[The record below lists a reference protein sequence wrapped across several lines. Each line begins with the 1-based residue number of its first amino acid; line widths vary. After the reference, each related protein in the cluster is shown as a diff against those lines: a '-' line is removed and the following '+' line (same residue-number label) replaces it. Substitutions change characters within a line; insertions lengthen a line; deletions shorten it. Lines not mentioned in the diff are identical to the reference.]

1 MKYTLKTIK
10 KTECYKAN
18 IEAVR
23 AVFPGHE
30 EDFARELMIAVNNAS
45 TFLDDDEALNGAFI
59 WKETPQGHNSWSTL
73 FWAIYAFEKEQN
85 KND

>member
-1 MKYTLKTIK
+1 MKRYTLKTIK
-10 KTECYKAN
+10 QTTLYKAN

-30 EDFARELMIAVNNAS
+30 EDFARELMIAANSAPN
-45 TFLDDDEALNGAFI
+45 FLDDEALNGAFV
-59 WKETPQGHNSWSTL
+59 WKETPQGRDSWSTL
-73 FWAIYAFEKEQN
+73 FWAICDFKKEQN

>member
-10 KTECYKAN
+10 QTKTYQAN
-18 IEAVR
+18 VEAVR

-30 EDFARELMIAVNNAS
+30 KDFARELMIAANSAPN
-45 TFLDDDEALNGAFI
+45 FMDDDEALNGAFV
-59 WKETPQGHNSWSTL
+59 WKEAPQGHDSWSTL
-73 FWAIYAFEKEQN
+73 FWAIYDFKKEQN